1 MPPRPY
7 TNRELD
13 EKFSDLNRRLFH
25 DEDVYSQ
32 CGRLTGCNRA
42 EGPDPLCPSA
52 FIVLIRLGIMQ
63 NAHSFERYLIV
74 SKGLQPITVKG
85 YVGAADRFTRVVGEN
100 PSHKRVEGFVFE
112 LYTSN
117 YSYSHKL
124 NTVLAIEQYMAFIE
138 NPIKLG
144 RQKKPRPMV
153 KDTLTEAEVTR
164 LLFNTRNV
172 REHAILCILAYSGI
186 RNQEICNL
194 RVKDFSIPENVI
206 RIYRGKGIKDGVS
219 EVTPECSRSV
229 MEYLAAF
236 PRTADDLLFTTLV
249 RGNQL
254 CTQDVRKLV
263 KVVAKRARMTKRVY
277 PHLFRHSMTANMIL
291 RGADIVSLRNQ
302 LRHTLLETTLH
313 YANSIVFVERNQ
325 YQKFAPSYI

>member
-1 MPPRPY
+1 
-7 TNRELD
+7 
-13 EKFSDLNRRLFH
+13 
-25 DEDVYSQ
+25 
-32 CGRLTGCNRA
+32 
-42 EGPDPLCPSA
+42 
-52 FIVLIRLGIMQ
+52 MQ
-63 NAHSFERYLIV
+63 NAHSFERYLTV
-74 SKGLQPITVKG
+74 SKGLQPITVHG
-85 YVGAADRFTRVVGEN
+85 YVGAANRFTRVVGER
-100 PSHKRVEGFVFE
+100 PDHELVETYVFG

-124 NTVLAIEQYMAFIE
+124 NTALAIEQYMDFLG

-164 LLFNTRNV
+164 LLFSTKNV

-186 RNQEICNL
+186 RNQELCSL
-194 RVKDFSIPENVI
+194 RVRDFRVTENVI
-206 RIYRGKGIKDGVS
+206 RIFNGKGLKDGLS

-229 MEYLAAF
+229 IDYLVAF
-236 PRTADDLLFTTLV
+236 PRRDDEYLFTTL
-249 RGNQL
+249 RKGNQFR
-254 CTQDVRKLV
+254 TQDVRKLV
-263 KVVAKRARMTKRVY
+263 KVVARRARMTKRVY

-291 RGADIVSLRNQ
+291 RGADIVSLKNQ

-313 YANSIVFVERNQ
+313 YANSIVFTERNR